1 MDCWDVG
8 YWGCGILRVCEMFGM
23 WNVGNVGYLGYV
35 TFEMW
40 DVCHMRC
47 LARVINE
54 VIWRTLYESH
64 GK

>member
-23 WNVGNVGYLGYV
+23 WNVGNVGYLGHV
-35 TFEMW
+35 MFEMW

-47 LARVINE
+47 LA
-54 VIWRTLYESH
+54 
-64 GK
+64 